1 MIILH
6 CTQKVLTE
14 GGFEESN
21 LHAFPERGPVEHW
34 YTNLFL
40 CSRKK
45 HLIFTHA
52 RSRFSF
58 VVSNIRRHNVRHI
71 GQTFAKALPKAM
83 FYKEFRAEDIKEV
96 SAWFNAISLAKTE
109 NHAVVGSMNEFTRHF
124 KWYMEEELVGGEADI
139 IAINKKLNE
148 MPMRVFKRYEI
159 PIQKFRK
166 VVQEKY

>member
-6 CTQKVLTE
+6 CTNKVLTE

-21 LHAFPERGPVEHW
+21 LHAFPERGLVEHW

-40 CSRKK
+40 CCRKK

-58 VVSNIRRHNVRHI
+58 VVASIGRHDVRHI

-83 FYKEFRAEDIKEV
+83 FYEEFRSEEIKEV
-96 SAWFNAISLAKTE
+96 SGRLNPISLAKTE
-109 NHAVVGSMNEFTRHF
+109 SRAVVGSMNEFIRHF
-124 KWYMEEELVGGEADI
+124 KWHMEDELIGSEPDI
-139 IAINKKLNE
+139 TAINKKLNE
-148 MPMRVFKRYEI
+148 MPMRIFKRYEI
-159 PIQKFRK
+159 PIEKFRK
-166 VVQEKY
+166 VVREKC